1 LSLMLLIGASLLIK
15 SFIRLQ
21 DVKSGFNPQGVLIS
35 SVGLPRANYSEPAQ
49 RIEFFRQLE
58 EHVAALPG
66 VRAVGGAINLPLGA
80 SNYLIG
86 RAFIPEGR
94 SLTVEESVNAS
105 YSTIIGDYFRALQIP
120 VLAGRGFS
128 ETDIDTAPKVAI
140 INESL
145 ARKYFGSANGALGK
159 RLTVWRDEKFQREIV
174 GVVGDTKVNTLEG
187 ANLPQIYV
195 PHAQDSDWGFMAMVI
210 RTAGDP
216 ASLAP
221 AVRREVLT
229 LDKNQPIYNVRTM
242 DEVVMNSIRTR
253 RLSMLLFAAFAGA
266 ALVLAALG
274 IYGVMAYSVTER
286 VREIGI
292 RMALGAQAGD
302 VQRMIV
308 RQGMTLTLAGVG
320 VGLAGAVGLSR
331 VLNSLLFGTNAID
344 PMTFAAI
351 SVLLGLVAL
360 VACYLPARH
369 AARVDPIKALA
380 QG

>member
-1 LSLMLLIGASLLIK
+1 ML
-15 SFIRLQ
+15 
-21 DVKSGFNPQGVLIS
+21 VS
-35 SVGLPRANYSEPAQ
+35 SVVLPRAKYSEPAQ

-66 VRAVGGAINLPLGA
+66 VQAVGGAINLPLGA

-86 RAFIPEGR
+86 RSFIPEGR

-128 ETDIDTAPKVAI
+128 ETDTDTAPKIAI
-140 INESL
+140 VNESL
-145 ARKYFGSANGALGK
+145 ARRYFGSANGALGK

-187 ANLPQIYV
+187 ANIPQIYV

-242 DEVVMNSIRTR
+242 DEVVMNSIRTLSFVDAALR
-253 RLSMLLFAAFAGA
+253 RVRGGSAFAGGFGH
-266 ALVLAALG
+266 LW
-274 IYGVMAYSVTER
+274 S
-286 VREIGI
+286 
-292 RMALGAQAGD
+292 D
-302 VQRMIV
+302 
-308 RQGMTLTLAGVG
+308 
-320 VGLAGAVGLSR
+320 GLL
-331 VLNSLLFGTNAID
+331 
-344 PMTFAAI
+344 
-351 SVLLGLVAL
+351 
-360 VACYLPARH
+360 
-369 AARVDPIKALA
+369 
-380 QG
+380 